1 MIRMSCALLGLSLSA
16 SAQAQALADLAAIDA
31 QVAVFTGAAIGQPG
45 GAAMPTDRRLR
56 LRPCPSAPLLD
67 WFGARRDV
75 VQVACPVSGG
85 WKIYVPLRS
94 DGMADAPAA
103 PLVARGDAL
112 SVTVSGEGFAISQ
125 QGEAMEPGAAGAWIK
140 VRLAGVKT
148 EPVRAQVLRPGAV
161 GIVLP

>member
-1 MIRMSCALLGLSLSA
+1 MIRMSFALLCLSLSA
-16 SAQAQALADLAAIDA
+16 SAEAQALADLAAIDT
-31 QVAVFTGAAIGQPG
+31 QVAAFTGAVIGQPG

-75 VQVACPVSGG
+75 VQVACPVPGG

-94 DGMADAPAA
+94 DGVADAPAA
-103 PLVARGDAL
+103 PLIARGDAV

-125 QGEAMEPGAAGAWIK
+125 QGEALEPGAAGTWIK
-140 VRLAGVKT
+140 VRLVGVKT
-148 EPVRAQVLRPGAV
+148 EPVRALVLRPGAV
-161 GIVLP
+161 GIELP

>member
-1 MIRMSCALLGLSLSA
+1 MIRISLALLGLTLSA
-16 SAQAQALADLAAIDA
+16 YAQAQALADLAVIDA
-31 QVAVFTGAAIGQPG
+31 QVAAFTGVPIGQPG

-75 VQVACPVSGG
+75 VQVSCPVPGG

-94 DGMADAPAA
+94 AGMTDAPAA
-103 PLVARGDAL
+103 PLIARGDAV
-112 SVTVSGEGFAISQ
+112 SVTVSGDGFAISQ
-125 QGEAMEPGAAGAWIK
+125 QGEALEPGATGAWIK
-140 VRLAGVKT
+140 VRLVGVKT